1 MINTVTLIGRLTKDP
16 ELRQTQ
22 GNTSVLSF
30 TLAVG
35 RNFKNQDGSVDADF
49 INCVIWRKPAE
60 ILAQYTRKGSQI
72 AVRGRLQ
79 SRSYEDKTG
88 HRVYVTEVVC
98 DDFQLL
104 DSRRQETMPNQGMD
118 AAFGARPA
126 TETPAYQAP
135 MDTNP
140 YGTSVSS
147 FADPAAMPGMGATP
161 NVDQPT
167 NVGTDFNTTSDI
179 ADEDLPF

>member
-16 ELRQTQ
+16 ELRQTA
-22 GNTSVLSF
+22 GNTPVLSF
-30 TLAVG
+30 TLAVN
-35 RNFKNQDGSVDADF
+35 RNFKNQEGNIEADF

-79 SRSYEDKTG
+79 TRSYDDKTG

-104 DSRRQETMPNQGMD
+104 DRPRQDQGMNNSMMGGQSFD
-118 AAFGARPA
+118 SGMNS
-126 TETPAYQAP
+126 
-135 MDTNP
+135 MDSNP
-140 YGTSVSS
+140 YSAPVSS
-147 FADPAAMPGMGATP
+147 F
-161 NVDQPT
+161 QPT
-167 NVGTDFNTTSDI
+167 STNDNMNQNHSMPMDSVFSNTGDI
-179 ADEDLPF
+179 VDEDLPF